1 MKPGPRFSEDPSA
14 YQINAPLFEEP
25 RVSDTWRVFRILSE
39 FVEGFETLS
48 TVNRAVTIFGSA
60 RMKPQDP
67 HYDDAM
73 RIGRL
78 LGDEG
83 FAVITGGGPGV
94 MEAANRGA
102 SESRSASVGI
112 NIELPHEQSPN
123 EFQDISVDFRYFF
136 VRKVMFV
143 KYALGFILMPGGFGT
158 LDEMFEMLTL
168 IQTRKVKQVPVLL
181 YSRPYW
187 EGLQRWMRTTLVP
200 RGMIDAEDLEICTI
214 VDTPEEVLDFFRKWY
229 PQVNPQKNGKI

>member
-1 MKPGPRFSEDPSA
+1 
-14 YQINAPLFEEP
+14 
-25 RVSDTWRVFRILSE
+25 
-39 FVEGFETLS
+39 
-48 TVNRAVTIFGSA
+48 
-60 RMKPQDP
+60 MKPQDP

>member
-1 MKPGPRFSEDPSA
+1 MKPPSRFPENPSE

-25 RVSDTWRVFRILSE
+25 RVRDTWRVFRILSE
-39 FVEGFETLS
+39 FVDGFETLS
-48 TVNRAVTIFGSA
+48 NIRQAVTIFGSA

-67 HYDDAM
+67 HYKDAV

-78 LGDEG
+78 LGDDG
-83 FAVITGGGPGV
+83 YAVLTGGGPGV

-102 SESRSASVGI
+102 SESKSPSVGI
-112 NIELPHEQSPN
+112 NIELPHEQSSN
-123 EFQDISVDFRYFF
+123 EFQDIAVDFRYFF

-168 IQTRKVKQVPVLL
+168 IQTRKIKQVPVLL

-200 RGMIDAEDLEICTI
+200 RGMIDPEDLEICTI
-214 VDTPEEVLDFFRKWY
+214 VDTPEEVLDVFRKWY
-229 PQVNPQKNGKI
+229 PQGHPQTLNDI